1 MKTYERLRRIAIGAY
16 ALPFL
21 FRLALSLIRG
31 GSEDFTEHLILAAVA
46 LAPAILFFCGVR
58 WCRYLVGVFS
68 VIFLLL
74 WLATPMA
81 QHAIDRTV
89 TFWLIWCAVLLV
101 FIFSSVMSF
110 TQNRKGDH
118 AD

>member
-1 MKTYERLRRIAIGAY
+1 MKTSETLRRIAIAAY
-16 ALPFL
+16 TLPFL
-21 FRLALSLIRG
+21 VRLVLSLVDGDLRDMLVL
-31 GSEDFTEHLILAAVA
+31 SAVA
-46 LAPAILFFCGVR
+46 LTPAILFFCGVL
-58 WCRYLVGVFS
+58 WCRYVVGAFS

-89 TFWLIWCAVLLV
+89 TFWLIWCVVLLV

-110 TQNRKGDH
+110 TRNRERDH
-118 AD
+118 AA